1 MCWNF
6 QIKINLQ
13 AINSTMR
20 TLIHVSPILKFMKT
34 YTKNAVLTI
43 LQKKARASVR
53 PLTFFY
59 QYWGPMYTK
68 QSSSSWCI
76 RSAYIC
82 LYKELDCPYT

>member
-43 LQKKARASVR
+43 LQNKARASVR
-53 PLTFFY
+53 P
-59 QYWGPMYTK
+59 QHVYWENP
-68 QSSSSWCI
+68 I
-76 RSAYIC
+76 
-82 LYKELDCPYT
+82 